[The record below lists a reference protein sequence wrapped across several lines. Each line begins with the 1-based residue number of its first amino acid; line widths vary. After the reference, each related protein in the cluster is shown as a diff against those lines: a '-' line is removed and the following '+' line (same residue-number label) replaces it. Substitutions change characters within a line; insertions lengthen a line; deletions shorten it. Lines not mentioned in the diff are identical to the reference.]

1 MQLDKDNPWPGLA
14 SFEEDAHAFF
24 FGREREI
31 KLLQDNVLDSPVTV
45 LYGCSGLGKTSLL
58 QAGLFPALREQHFL
72 QIYVR
77 FELKPGAAPLTLQ
90 LHHAVRNSI
99 HADVPDPMLP
109 SDTES
114 LWEYLHRNDFEL
126 WSARNYL
133 LTPLIVLDQFEEL
146 FTIGE
151 RVPELV
157 RAFRDDLGDLAE
169 NRIPAELAAR
179 IEDDATVATRFQL
192 RSRKYKLLISLRE
205 DYLPDLEG
213 WRNLVPALGRSRVR
227 LLHLQASDA
236 LAAVHKPAEHL
247 ISIELARQLVDFVA
261 GQDLRRRRDTAIAED
276 DRSVDDR
283 DSDVEPALLS
293 LFCREL
299 NEERKR
305 RGQSQFDRQL
315 IEDAKRDILSNYY
328 STCVRNLDP
337 RVARFIETKLIT
349 EKGYRNSYIREEAVP
364 AHLSEEELDRL
375 IDSRLVRIEDR
386 YGAPQIEL
394 THDVLT
400 DAVREHR
407 DRRRAEEKAAKE
419 KAALAKAAKQ
429 AHEREQAAQAQA
441 ADQERAKLEAQRQAH
456 VLRKRTRILYTLL
469 ALVVVVAVAAV
480 FALGWGLKKQRD
492 AHDRLQE
499 ATAVRLYGDSQLMLA
514 ELSPLGSKDVALI
527 QRLLAAHAIPSKYQ
541 DRTYELF
548 TALTQERD
556 LLKIIDLPAR
566 VFSVAFSP
574 DGTRI
579 ASGSVDT
586 TVRLWDTRTGQ
597 PIGQPLHHDDTVT
610 SVAFSPDGTRLASG
624 SWDKT
629 VRLWDTRTGQPIGQ
643 PLHHDDTVTSVAFS
657 ADGTRLASGS
667 WDKTIRLW
675 DTRTGQP
682 IGEPLRGDG
691 AVLSVA
697 FSPDGTRLAS
707 GNWNMWNNNA
717 QLWNTDS
724 RQPIGQPMHHDD
736 AVNSV
741 AFSPDGTRLATG
753 SDDKTVKLWDARTGQ
768 PFGPPLRHDDS
779 VLSVAF
785 SPDGTRIAAASFDK
799 TIRLWDALTLR
810 EVGVLRGHESAV
822 TEVAFSRDSQRLVSA
837 GGGDGTVRLW
847 DTRSWQPMLGHDGTA
862 WAAFSDDGRRIGSGG
877 SDKTVRWWDTATRQ
891 PIGAPLRV
899 DDNDVTDLFPVGED
913 RLLSFGSIDTV
924 KLWDR
929 NGKPIGEPLRLPP
942 DTEPVVTDDTTNPRV
957 AAQVETGVV
966 RLWNSDLQPVG
977 ETTRQDQ
984 WISAIEFSKD
994 GHVVATGSADG
1005 TVRLWDSATGGPIGE
1020 PMKGPE
1026 LVTSIAFSYD
1036 KRFIAVGCS
1045 CSSLRLWDTGTSK
1058 PVGEPI
1064 SLGSPVSYAAFSH
1077 DGHTLAS
1084 GTMDGKIQLWDV
1096 GDQSAIGV
1104 PLTGH
1109 TNAITSLNFS
1119 PDGTKLLSASDDHTL
1134 RLWPAP
1140 PRSPDAAR
1148 DTLCAKL
1155 THNMSR
1161 EQWKSWVSG
1170 EVDYIEACPGLPE
1183 ADYAG

>member
-72 QIYVR
+72 PIYVR

-247 ISIELARQLVDFVA
+247 ISVELARQLVDFVA

-429 AHEREQAAQAQA
+429 AHEREQAARAQA

-586 TVRLWDTRTGQ
+586 TV
-597 PIGQPLHHDDTVT
+597 
-610 SVAFSPDGTRLASG
+610 
-624 SWDKT
+624 
-629 VRLWDTRTGQPIGQ
+629 
-643 PLHHDDTVTSVAFS
+643 
-657 ADGTRLASGS
+657 
-667 WDKTIRLW
+667 RLW